1 MIREWYE
8 QKVRAYEHGRWAD
21 EKNRKTLPF
30 GWGLEYIGGRANEP
44 DPRAFL
50 NQFVDET
57 LRTSDVW
64 FGARGPE
71 DFVFTPSREDRGE
84 AGVLT
89 FTSAIESAWPVN
101 NTVHARFFPG
111 HHCGPA
117 VVVIAQWNAKWH
129 EQVAVCRWL
138 QRLGISALR
147 MSLPYHDRRA
157 IPDHPR
163 GDNLVAPNI
172 GLTLQANRQAV
183 CDVRA
188 CLRWLQARGYDKLGI
203 VGTSIGSSL
212 AFLALAHEP
221 LLRASVHLHVSTYCG
236 DVVANGLTTSNV
248 WEPLRTKVT
257 IEELRRYWSPISPFP
272 YISKLDGTGK
282 KVLAI
287 TADYDPTFWPELSDQ
302 FIAALR
308 RDGIRSEVMHL
319 PCGHYSLGEP
329 PFSYIAGFRFG
340 KFLFEALS

>member
-8 QKVRAYEHGRWAD
+8 QRVRAYEHGRWAD

-30 GWGLEYIGGRANEP
+30 GWGLEHIGGRANDP

-50 NQFVDET
+50 NRFVDET
-57 LRTSDVW
+57 LRTSDEW
-64 FGARGPE
+64 FGVRGPE
-71 DFVFTPSREDRGE
+71 DFSFTESREARRE
-84 AGVLT
+84 SGVLT

-111 HHCGPA
+111 HHSGPA

-129 EQVAVCRWL
+129 EQVAVCQWL
-138 QRLGISALR
+138 QKLGISALR

-172 GLTLQANRQAV
+172 GLTLQSNRQAV

-188 CLRWLQARGYDKLGI
+188 CLRWLASRGYDKLGI

-248 WEPLRTKVT
+248 WEPLRAKVSL
-257 IEELRRYWSPISPFP
+257 EELRRFWSPISPYP

-282 KVLAI
+282 RLLAI
-287 TADYDPTFWPELSDQ
+287 TADFDPTFWPELSAQ
-302 FIAALR
+302 FIAAVQ
-308 RDGIRSEVMHL
+308 RDGVRCESMHL

-329 PFSYIAGFRFG
+329 PFSYLAGFRFG
-340 KFLFEALS
+340 SFLMEALS